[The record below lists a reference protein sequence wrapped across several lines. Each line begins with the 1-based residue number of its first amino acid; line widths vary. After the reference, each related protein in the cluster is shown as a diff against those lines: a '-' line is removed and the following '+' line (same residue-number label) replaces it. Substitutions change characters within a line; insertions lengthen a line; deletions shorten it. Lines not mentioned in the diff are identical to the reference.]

1 MFKVLFSL
9 FRKKNNN
16 TTDGET
22 AEMSFMEHIDELRA
36 HLFRS
41 AIATAVGAVVVWY
54 YDNFIIK
61 KILMGPT
68 HSDFITYTFLCK
80 LSKKFNLGSDL
91 CLQTITIK
99 MQNTVVWGQF
109 GVYFNIILIGG
120 FILAFPY
127 IFWEFWKF
135 AKPALKPKELKN
147 TRGVIFWVS
156 FLFFIGI
163 LFGYLVVAPYTVNFF
178 AKFSMDDNI
187 ENRWTIGSYFS
198 TVVPLILASGL
209 SFQMPLVIYFLAK
222 LGVVSSAFLAKTRR
236 YAILII
242 VILVSIITP
251 PDMLSTIICSI
262 PLVILYEISILLC
275 KKVEASNLKNNPSE
289 WS

>member
-1 MFKVLFSL
+1 MFKILSNF
-9 FRKKNNN
+9 FKRKSEAEEV
-16 TTDGET
+16 G
-22 AEMSFMEHIDELRA
+22 EMSFIQHIDELRI

-41 AIATAVGAVVVWY
+41 AIATTIGAILVWY
-54 YDNFIIK
+54 FDKFIIK

-68 HSDFITYTFLCK
+68 HSDFFTYTFLCK
-80 LSKKFNLGSDL
+80 LSQKFNLGNDL
-91 CLQTITIK
+91 CLNPINIK

-109 GVYFNIILIGG
+109 SVYFNIIVIGG

-135 AKPALKPKELKN
+135 TKPALKPKELKN

-156 FLFFIGI
+156 FLFFLGI
-163 LFGYLVVAPYTVNFF
+163 LFGYFVVAPYTVSFF
-178 AKFSMDDNI
+178 ARFSMDDNI
-187 ENRWTIGSYFS
+187 ENKWTIGSYFS

-209 SFQMPLVIYFLAK
+209 AFQMPLVIYFLSK
-222 LGVVSSAFLAKTRR
+222 LDIVSVAFLKRMRR

-262 PLVILYEISILLC
+262 PLVILYEISIILC
-275 KKVEASNLKNNPSE
+275 KKVEARKKNNKPAE

>member
-1 MFKVLFSL
+1 VFKVLFSL
-9 FRKKNNN
+9 FRRKPDN
-16 TTDGET
+16 GEA
-22 AEMSFMEHIDELRA
+22 AEMSFIQHIDELRG

-41 AIATAVGAVVVWY
+41 AIATVIGAVIVWY
-54 YDNFIIK
+54 NDNFIIK

-80 LSKKFNLGSDL
+80 LSQKFNLGSDL
-91 CLQTITIK
+91 CLQTITVK

-109 GVYFNIILIGG
+109 SVYFNIILIGG

-135 AKPALKPKELKN
+135 TRPALKPKELKN

-156 FLFFIGI
+156 FLFFVGI

-178 AKFSMDDNI
+178 AKFSMDDII

-198 TVVPLILASGL
+198 TIVPLILASGL

-222 LGVVSSAFLAKTRR
+222 LGVVNTAFLVKMRR

-275 KKVEASNLKNNPSE
+275 KKVETRNRKNSPAE